1 LHFFKENE
9 QIMIE
14 NLVTLLGKSIE
25 SEEIKGLLESWRVLY
40 PSKITCT
47 ADSPGLKGKIEKD
60 CVRLYFGRGGNSR
73 YMKPIPAKF
82 KGGFIAMFTMIE
94 FTKKRKGGIPFDVE
108 HSMTPAELTAI
119 LGEPKVV
126 EFMGTTTTWRK
137 NYTEQHEFVVSDTLA
152 TDGTSIRSMTLTF
165 HYEPDLYTMED
176 YEKAG
181 L

>member
-1 LHFFKENE
+1 
-9 QIMIE
+9 MIE
-14 NLVTLLGKSIE
+14 KLVPLLGKSIE
-25 SEEIKGLLESWRVLY
+25 NEQIKDLLESWNVAF

-73 YMKPIPAKF
+73 YMKPIPTRF
-82 KGGFIAMFTMIE
+82 KGGYVAMFTMIE
-94 FTKKRKGGIPFDVE
+94 FTKKRKGGIPFEIE
-108 HSMTPAELTAI
+108 HSMTADELTTI
-119 LGEPKVV
+119 LGTPKVV

-137 NYTEQHEFVVSDTLA
+137 NYTDKHELIVSDTLS
-152 TDGTSIRSMTLTF
+152 TDGSSLRSITLTF
-165 HYEPDLYTMED
+165 IYEQDLDTMEE